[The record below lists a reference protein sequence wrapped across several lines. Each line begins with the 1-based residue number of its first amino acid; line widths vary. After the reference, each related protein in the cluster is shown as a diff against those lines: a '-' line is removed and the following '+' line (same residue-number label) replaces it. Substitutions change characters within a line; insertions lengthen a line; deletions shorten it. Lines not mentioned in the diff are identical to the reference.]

1 MISLFAR
8 HPTAANILMIGVV
21 VLGLA
26 SLPSLQR
33 DTFPVVPPTDVEVR
47 IPYPGASP
55 ATVEQGICVI
65 VEEPILAVDD
75 LARLTCEAR
84 DNLALLT
91 AEMVD
96 GGDMFAFS
104 NDVKSAVDGVSTF
117 PSEVEPAMTRIVE
130 RTANVAT
137 VAVSGPEEPG
147 VLLAYADA
155 LADDLMR
162 DPLISKAQVSGFSER
177 QIVMEF
183 STTALRTYGLSLE
196 SVAATLRRMS
206 LDRPAGTL
214 QDGDTDS
221 VVRFVG
227 ERRTPA
233 EISALPLVA
242 NPLGTMV
249 TVGDVATVTSRFSD
263 PSVRS
268 LHDGSRA
275 ALITVIKTAEQ
286 DALRVM
292 DAVRGVVE
300 KAQADL
306 PEGVSVTIAQ
316 DTTRN
321 IVERLDIIFKN
332 GMQGLALV
340 LLVMGAF
347 FGLRFSFWV
356 ALTLPVSFL
365 GTIFFMQLFG
375 LTINMITMVA
385 LLVAIGLL
393 MDDSVVISENIVR
406 RRRNGESPIEAAIN
420 GVRQVFP
427 GVVSS
432 FLTTV
437 MIVGPLGMMT
447 GNIGA
452 VLKFLPL
459 VLVMTL
465 VISLFEA
472 FLILPHHLAHA
483 LERPISENRVT
494 RMANAGL
501 DHLRERVV
509 IPLAGLALNYRYLTV
524 GTALALVLVA
534 LVPIQAGWLK
544 IQSFPNLE
552 SDTVEARL
560 ALPQG
565 SPLHMTEARVERV
578 LAALE
583 RLNSEETPKQPDEE
597 PLVSSVTVSFGA
609 NPDVP
614 AESGAHLARI
624 SAELLPARI
633 RATELAHIVDR
644 WRQLTGPVPDM
655 VSLRF
660 TDRERGPG
668 GKPIDITLQGTDLDE
683 LAVSARKLRRF
694 FLSFPGVRDVQSD
707 LKPGKPEQLV
717 RLDPVKAAA
726 LDVDAESVATA
737 LRAALWGDT
746 RLEVWD
752 ALGEVTIVARLTAEE
767 RNDPADLAGIRVR
780 SGSGVDVPLTA
791 VTTVESSRSFAT
803 VSRID
808 GIRSAR
814 VTGAINPAVANARE
828 LIEAMRS
835 DFLPVL
841 AVEHPGVTVVVAGE
855 AEDAATTGNS
865 LVRNLGM
872 GLFGVLLILA
882 YQFRSFIQ
890 PVAVMVAIPLGL
902 IGVVWGHLM
911 LGMQLSL
918 PSFVG
923 LATLAGVVVNNA
935 ILLVE
940 FTKDHFERT
949 GELLRSAE
957 QAISERF
964 RAIFLT
970 TLTTLI
976 GLTPLLL
983 EQSTQ
988 AQFLRPIV
996 ASLAFGLT
1004 SATVLTLFVTP
1015 AMFMILHDLGF
1026 VKRESDLPRS
1036 ENAVQPT

>member
-8 HPTAANILMIGVV
+8 HPTAANILMVGVI
-21 VLGLA
+21 VLGFA
-26 SLPSLQR
+26 SLPALQR

-55 ATVEQGICVI
+55 ATVEQGICVV
-65 VEEPILAVDD
+65 VEDPVRAIDA

-104 NDVKSAVDGVSTF
+104 NDIKSAVDGIATF
-117 PSEVEPAMTRIVE
+117 PAEVEPAITRVIE
-130 RTANVAT
+130 RTATVAT
-137 VAVSGPEEPG
+137 MAISGPEDPQ

-155 LADDLMR
+155 LADELMR
-162 DPLISKAQVSGFSER
+162 HPQIAKAQVSGFSER

-183 STTALRTYGLSLE
+183 STTALRTYGLSLVD
-196 SVAATLRRMS
+196 VASMLRRLS

-214 QDGDTDS
+214 QDGDADS

-227 ERRTPA
+227 ERRTPE
-233 EISALPLVA
+233 EIAALPLIA
-242 NPLGTMV
+242 NPLGAMV
-249 TVGDVATVTSRFSD
+249 RIGDVATVSSRFSD
-263 PSVRS
+263 SSVKS
-268 LHDGSRA
+268 IHDGARA
-275 ALITVIKTAEQ
+275 ALVTVIKTADQ

-292 DAVRGVVE
+292 DAVRLVVE
-300 KAQADL
+300 QAQAGL
-306 PEGVSVTIAQ
+306 PEGVSVSIVQ

-321 IVERLDIIFKN
+321 IVDRLDIIFSN
-332 GMQGLALV
+332 GVQGLVLV
-340 LLVMGAF
+340 LLVMGVF

-365 GTIFFMQLFG
+365 GTIFCMQLLG

-406 RRRNGESPIEAAIN
+406 RRRNGEKPIDAAIN
-420 GVRQVFP
+420 GVRQVLP

-437 MIVGPLGMMT
+437 MIVGPLGLMT

-459 VLVMTL
+459 VLVITL
-465 VISLFEA
+465 IISLIEA

-483 LERPISENRVT
+483 LDQPMRQNRLT
-494 RMANAGL
+494 EWANDRL
-501 DHLRERVV
+501 DRLRDRYVL
-509 IPLAGLALNYRYLTV
+509 PLARLALNYRYLTV
-524 GTALALVLVA
+524 GAGLALVLMA
-534 LVPIQAGWLK
+534 LTPITAGWLK
-544 IQSFPNLE
+544 IQSFPSLE

-565 SPLHMTEARVERV
+565 TPLSMTEARVERV
-578 LAALE
+578 LMALE
-583 RLNSEETPKQPDEE
+583 RLNSEETPKQPDEQA
-597 PLVSSVTVSFGA
+597 LVSSVTVSFGT

-614 AESGAHLARI
+614 AESGPHLARI
-624 SAELLPARI
+624 SAELLPAGTRDT
-633 RATELAHIVDR
+633 RLAHVLDR
-644 WRQLTGPVPDM
+644 WRQLTGPIPDM

-668 GKPIDITLQGTDLDE
+668 GKPIDITLQGPDLDE
-683 LAVSARKLRRF
+683 LAVTARKLRRF
-694 FLSFPGVRDVQSD
+694 FLDFPGVRDVQSD
-707 LKPGKPEQLV
+707 LKPGKPEQLI
-717 RLDPVKAAA
+717 RLDPAKAAA
-726 LDVDAESVATA
+726 LDVDAESVATE

-746 RLEVWD
+746 RLEIWD
-752 ALGEVTIVARLTAEE
+752 ALGEVTIVARLSAME
-767 RNDPADLAGIRVR
+767 RDDPADLAALRVR
-780 SGSGVDVPLTA
+780 SRSGAAVPLSA
-791 VTTVESSRSFAT
+791 VTTAEASRSFAT
-803 VSRID
+803 ISRID
-808 GIRSAR
+808 GMRSAR
-814 VTGAINPAVANARE
+814 VTGSINPAVANARE
-828 LIEAMRS
+828 LIEAMRK
-835 DFLPVL
+835 DFLPTL
-841 AVEHPGVTVVVAGE
+841 ALEHPNVQVVIAGE

-865 LVRNLGM
+865 LIRNLGM
-872 GLFGVLLILA
+872 GLFGVVLILA
-882 YQFRSFIQ
+882 FQFRSFVQ
-890 PVAVMVAIPLGL
+890 PLAVLVAIPLGL
-902 IGVVWGHLM
+902 IGVVWGHLLM
-911 LGMQLSL
+911 GMQLSL

-940 FTKDHFERT
+940 FTKDHLART
-949 GELLRSAE
+949 GEMQIAAE
-957 QAISERF
+957 RAISDRF

-996 ASLAFGLT
+996 ASLAFGLS

-1015 AMFMILHDLGF
+1015 AMFMILHDFGF
-1026 VKRESDLPRS
+1026 TKQETEASQLEDL
-1036 ENAVQPT
+1036 AQPA